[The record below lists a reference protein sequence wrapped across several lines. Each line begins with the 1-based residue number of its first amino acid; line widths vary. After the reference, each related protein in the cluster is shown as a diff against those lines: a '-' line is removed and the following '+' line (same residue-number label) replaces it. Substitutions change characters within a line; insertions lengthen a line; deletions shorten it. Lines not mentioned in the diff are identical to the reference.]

1 MAQQRAA
8 GRIVPPGYDSLAEF
22 AQLCRDL
29 LEDFG
34 PLWGEQAGAFYRAH
48 PERAYGPGRIPLKH
62 LGFEIGHA
70 QPQTDFLP
78 DCNRRRLFG
87 VARIDDAPLAFI
99 GRVERMDADSR
110 RLADR
115 LGLPA
120 AELPRRNASGFVT
133 GAEGSR
139 GYRAYFDQAARRL
152 VEEIYA
158 ADLAFTGCRF
168 GDRRMASFPVVRTL
182 PRRRADRGRAGLQT
196 ARRLL
201 ARLWFTLCSSE
212 IRLEQSLRGCA
223 PLRRILRPLK
233 PLRGLPRP
241 DRGRRC

>member
-1 MAQQRAA
+1 MAR
-8 GRIVPPGYDSLAEF
+8 V
-22 AQLCRDL
+22 
-29 LEDFG
+29 
-34 PLWGEQAGAFYRAH
+34 
-48 PERAYGPGRIPLKH
+48 
-62 LGFEIGHA
+62 
-70 QPQTDFLP
+70 
-78 DCNRRRLFG
+78 
-87 VARIDDAPLAFI
+87 DDAPLAFI
-99 GRVERMDADSR
+99 GRVERMDADFR

-115 LGLPA
+115 LGLPP

-139 GYRAYFDQAARRL
+139 RYRAYFDQAARRL

-158 ADLAFTGCRF
+158 ADLAFTGLPLR
-168 GDRRMASFPVVRTL
+168 GPAYGEFPGGSLVAAEARG
-182 PRRRADRGRAGLQT
+182 PRPGQDSKPRDGSWRACVFR
-196 ARRLL
+196 
-201 ARLWFTLCSSE
+201 LCSSE